1 MRKTAICAIIALV
14 TIAGLSTI
22 DTISSDPEVS
32 LEKKWETDRVLK
44 VPESVLY
51 DRARNII
58 YVANINGTPAD
69 KDGNG
74 FISKL
79 SVDGKIENL
88 QWVTGL
94 DAPKGMGV
102 YKNRLYV
109 TDISSIVEIDIDRGK
124 ILKRYD
130 IGGKFLN
137 DITVDTTGRVYVS
150 DMAADRIY
158 RLAGGRVTTWM
169 SSEGLQNPNGL
180 FIEKNRLM
188 VASKGGG
195 NIKII
200 DIRKKSIKDWTSIGG
215 NPDGLVSDGRG
226 NYLLSSW
233 NGEVYFIKSSGEKV
247 RLFDTRAS
255 NINSADIDYIPS
267 ERILLVPTFFD
278 NRVVAYELKY

>member
-1 MRKTAICAIIALV
+1 MRTIAILATVAFV
-14 TIAGLSTI
+14 TIAGLSGLNTI
-22 DTISSDPEVS
+22 QSDPEIS
-32 LEKKWETDRVLK
+32 LVKKWETDRVFK

-51 DRARNII
+51 DKARNIL
-58 YVANINGTPAD
+58 YVANINGTPTD

-79 SVDGKIENL
+79 SVSGKIESL
-88 QWVTGL
+88 KWVTGL

-109 TDISSIVEIDIDRGK
+109 TDISSIVEIDIDKGK

-137 DITVDTTGRVYVS
+137 DITVDSAGRVYVS
-150 DMAADRIY
+150 DMATDRIH
-158 RLAGGRVTTWM
+158 RLSGGRVTTWL
-169 SSEGLQNPNGL
+169 SSKKLQNPNGL
-180 FIEKNRLM
+180 FIEKKRLM

-200 DIRKKSIKDWTSIGG
+200 DIRKKSITDWVSIGG

-233 NGEVYFIKSSGEKV
+233 NGEAYFIKSSGGKV
-247 RLFDTRAS
+247 KLFDTRAS
-255 NINSADIDYIPS
+255 NINSADIDYIPGKKL
-267 ERILLVPTFFD
+267 LLVPTFFD
-278 NRVVAYELKY
+278 NRVVAYELRY

>member
-1 MRKTAICAIIALV
+1 MRTIAILAIVAFV
-14 TIAGLSTI
+14 TIAGLS
-22 DTISSDPEVS
+22 SLNPVRSDPEIS
-32 LEKKWETDRVLK
+32 LEKKWATDKVFM

-51 DRARNII
+51 DKARNIL
-58 YVANINGTPAD
+58 YVANINGTPTD

-79 SVDGKIENL
+79 TVDGKIENL
-88 QWVTGL
+88 KWVTGL

-137 DITVDTTGRVYVS
+137 DITVDSAGRVYVS
-150 DMAADRIY
+150 DMATDKIH
-158 RLAGGRVTTWM
+158 RLSGGRVTTWL
-169 SSEGLQNPNGL
+169 SSKALQNPNGL
-180 FIEKNRLM
+180 LIEKSRLM

-200 DIRKKSIKDWTSIGG
+200 DIRKKSISDWTSIGG

-233 NGEVYFIKSSGEKV
+233 NGEAYFIKASGEKV
-247 RLFDTRAS
+247 KLFDTRAS
-255 NINSADIDYIPS
+255 NINSADIEYIPGK
-267 ERILLVPTFFD
+267 RLLLVPTFFD
-278 NRVVAYELKY
+278 NRVVAYEVKY

>member
-1 MRKTAICAIIALV
+1 MRTTAILAVVAFVIL
-14 TIAGLSTI
+14 AGLSSLNPI
-22 DTISSDPEVS
+22 RSNPEIS
-32 LEKKWETDRVLK
+32 LEKKWETERVFM

-51 DRARNII
+51 DKARNIL
-58 YVANINGTPAD
+58 YVANINGTPTD

-79 SVDGKIENL
+79 SVSGKIENL
-88 QWVTGL
+88 KWVTGL

-109 TDISSIVEIDIDRGK
+109 TDISSIVEIDIARGK

-137 DITVDTTGRVYVS
+137 DITVDSAGRVYVS
-150 DMAADRIY
+150 DMATDKIH
-158 RLAGGRVTTWM
+158 RLSGGRVTTWL
-169 SSEGLQNPNGL
+169 SSKGLQNPNGL
-180 FIEKNRLM
+180 LIEKSRLL

-200 DIRKKSIKDWTSIGG
+200 DIRRKSIKDWTSIGG

-226 NYLLSSW
+226 NYLISSW
-233 NGEVYFIKSSGEKV
+233 NGEAYFIKASGEKV
-247 RLFDTRAS
+247 KLFDTRAS
-255 NINSADIDYIPS
+255 NINSADIDYIPGK
-267 ERILLVPTFFD
+267 RLLLVPTFFD
-278 NRVVAYELKY
+278 NRVVAYEVRY